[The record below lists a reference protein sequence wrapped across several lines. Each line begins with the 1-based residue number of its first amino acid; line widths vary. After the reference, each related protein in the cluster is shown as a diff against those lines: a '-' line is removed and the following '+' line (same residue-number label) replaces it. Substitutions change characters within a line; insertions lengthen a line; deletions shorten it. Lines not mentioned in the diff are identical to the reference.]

1 VAAKDEERAVAD
13 WRARVWRQRR
23 HLRAERRFSPTDSTA
38 SQHSRVLQ
46 TLPAP
51 DIGAM
56 ACPITVTK
64 FVGTVS
70 LGLLTVSTKKARSRR
85 DGIS

>member
-1 VAAKDEERAVAD
+1 
-13 WRARVWRQRR
+13 
-23 HLRAERRFSPTDSTA
+23 
-38 SQHSRVLQ
+38 
-46 TLPAP
+46 
-51 DIGAM
+51 M

-85 DGIS
+85 DSIS